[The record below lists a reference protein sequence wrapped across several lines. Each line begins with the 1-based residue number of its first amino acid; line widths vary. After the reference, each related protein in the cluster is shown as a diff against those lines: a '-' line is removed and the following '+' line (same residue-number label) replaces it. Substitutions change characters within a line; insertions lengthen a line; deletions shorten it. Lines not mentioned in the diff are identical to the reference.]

1 MKKILSKILLIVMV
15 ITSLGYTESFANENK
30 ISEGLKDKINKNNV
44 VDVLIDVKDLK
55 KINTVVN
62 SDDNKEK
69 EISNREKYITEIEDN
84 AKISQKEIIDFIEDN
99 IKKGNIESYNSF
111 YITNTI
117 NVVGKSETIEE
128 ISKLPNV
135 SYIEENDTVKLNTEE
150 NLYEDS
156 ELASSYRWNFSN
168 TKVNEVYSNYNIKGS
183 GVVIGFLDSGVDY
196 THKELNGNW
205 RGNTEGV
212 EYSWYDVFGKSAY
225 PEDGENSGHGTATAG
240 VAVGKTVGVAPEATW
255 IAARAFQGIRTKNS
269 DILKAAEWFL
279 APGGRADMTPDIINN
294 SWGEN
299 TNSRW
304 FDQMLSSWIKAGI
317 IPVFASG
324 NSKTVVRPGSI
335 EYPASSL
342 DVISVGAVDEGN
354 KIGYFSKIGPS
365 SLDSSKGIIKP
376 EVVAPGV
383 SVYTCEPGNI
393 YSNWTGTSIAAPNVA
408 GIIALIKEANPNLKT
423 NDIKNIL
430 TLTASPL
437 TDNSNKNSP
446 NMTYGY
452 GIVNAKKAVDLAMD
466 YSNFTNIKRIYGS
479 NRNKTAG
486 EIAKTF
492 YEKSDIVYI
501 TNGNVYADG
510 LSMGS
515 LTKTDNGPLLLADR
529 DIISADL
536 ASNLRQMSP
545 SKIIIIGGTNAI
557 SKKVESQL
565 GGYANTVQRIS
576 GSSRVDTSIAIAKN
590 TRKDNPSNEVFL
602 VNGYEEADAINIVS
616 VSSRDG
622 IPVLFSNKNNLPTQT
637 KSYLKDEKISKVTV
651 IGGKNTVSSN
661 VESELRGIGIE
672 VSRISGANRYATGI
686 EINKIYHGDSNM
698 VFFANG
704 INIADA
710 LSIGP
715 VAGKLFAEIQIIPT
729 NTLPSDVSSYFST
742 KSISEYYLL
751 GGNNSISYINAFNI
765 YNLFK

>member
-1 MKKILSKILLIVMV
+1 MKKIFSRILLIAMV
-15 ITSLGYTESFANENK
+15 ITSLSYNNSFAIEDK
-30 ISEGLKDKINKNNV
+30 ISEGLKDKINKDSI
-44 VDVLIDVKDLK
+44 VDVLIDVKDMN
-55 KINTVVN
+55 KINTIVKPED
-62 SDDNKEK
+62 SKEK
-69 EISNREKYITEIEDN
+69 EVLNREKYISEIEEN
-84 AKISQKEIIDFIEDN
+84 TKISQKEIIDFIEEN
-99 IKKGNIESYNSF
+99 IKEGNIESYDSF

-117 NVVGKSETIEE
+117 NVVGKSETIKE
-128 ISKLPNV
+128 ISKLQNV

-150 NLYEDS
+150 NLYDDS
-156 ELASSYRWNFSN
+156 QLASNYRWNFSN
-168 TKVNEVYSNYNIKGS
+168 TRVNEVYSNYNFKGS

-196 THKELNGNW
+196 THKELKDNW
-205 RGNTEGV
+205 RGHTEGV
-212 EYSWYDVFGKSAY
+212 EYSWFDVFGKSAK

-255 IAARAFQGIRTKNS
+255 IAARAFQGMRTKNS
-269 DILKAAEWFL
+269 DILKAAQWFL

-304 FDQMLSSWIKAGI
+304 FDQMLTSWIKAGI

-324 NSKTVVRPGSI
+324 NSRTTVTPGSI

-365 SLDSSKGIIKP
+365 SLDTSKSTIKP

-393 YSNWTGTSIAAPNVA
+393 YSNWTGTSIASPNVA
-408 GIIALIKEANPNLKT
+408 GIIALIKEANPNLKI
-423 NDIKNIL
+423 NDIKTIL
-430 TLTASPL
+430 TVTASPL
-437 TDNSNKNSP
+437 TDNSNKNAP

-452 GIVNAKKAVDLAMD
+452 GIVNAKKAVDLAMN
-466 YSNFTNIKRIYGS
+466 YSDFANIKRIYGS

-492 YEKSDIVYI
+492 YEKAETVYI

-515 LTKTDNGPLLLADR
+515 LTKANNGPLLLADK
-529 DIISADL
+529 DVISADL
-536 ASNLRQMSP
+536 ASNLKQLSP
-545 SKIIIIGGTNAI
+545 GKIIIIGGTNAI
-557 SKKVESQL
+557 SKNVENKL
-565 GGYANTVQRIS
+565 RGYAEIVERIS
-576 GSSRVDTSIAIAKN
+576 GSSRIDTSIAIAKN
-590 TRKDNPSNEVFL
+590 TRKNNLSNEVFL

-622 IPVLFSNKNNLPTQT
+622 IPVLFSNKNNLPSQT
-637 KSYLKDEKISKVTV
+637 KAYLKDEKISKVTI
-651 IGGKNTVSSN
+651 IGGNSTVSVN
-661 VESELRGIGIE
+661 VESELERIGID
-672 VSRISGANRYATGI
+672 VKRISGTNRYGTGV
-686 EINKIYHGDSNM
+686 EINKIYHEDSSI

-715 VAGKLFAEIQIIPT
+715 VAGKLFSEIQIIPT
-729 NTLPSDVSSYFST
+729 STIPSNVTSYFAG
-742 KSISEYYLL
+742 KGISEYYLL